1 MLNPQCLLCLVFTF
15 SCLFFI
21 WVSNSRLRDDCLT
34 EAVASGPCC
43 TPPIFLLVRRQ
54 PAADIN
60 TNTQV
65 HKYTYTQMHDHT
77 NTQMHKYTN
86 AQIHKCRELYRMGGA
101 MLRLRPGE
109 PWCDKCVTLY
119 AGSALGKCD
128 RSVGIAFRGVEP
140 FVYLCISCLC
150 ICVLFAYLC
159 IWQVEIAFRHG
170 EPSHQVAL

>member
-1 MLNPQCLLCLVFTF
+1 MNTRILQVISIPSGNQDKNKSLVLLMVKRMMVRSMLW
-15 SCLFFI
+15 I
-21 WVSNSRLRDDCLT
+21 WL
-34 EAVASGPCC
+34 AKHWC
-43 TPPIFLLVRRQ
+43 TSEWFLQ
-54 PAADIN
+54 I
-60 TNTQV
+60 
-65 HKYTYTQMHDHT
+65 T

-86 AQIHKCRELYRMGGA
+86 AQIHKCTNSQMHKCTNTQIHKCRELYRMGGA